1 MKILITGISVRAM
14 TESAVHS
21 GYPVI
26 ALDAFGDRDLT
37 ELTESYSLHRDFRV
51 AYSSEA
57 LFKASQ
63 KLSFDAVAY
72 NSNLENYPE
81 ILECFSDNHAIL
93 GNSPKVVASV
103 RNWPG
108 LLGNLKSAGFP
119 APETIFSGKTG
130 PVDSERRWLQKPVLS
145 GGGHG
150 ICFYN
155 PQSQSR
161 SGNHCGFCAPGFM
174 LQEYIPGKP
183 CSASIVANGKD
194 CTLLGISEQLV
205 GIKNFGSQGFHYC
218 GNLLPIPET
227 RAADT
232 GRLILNR
239 VRRLAEFLT
248 RDYGLVGLNG
258 IDFILNGDQIY
269 FTEVNPRYTASM
281 EIIEIAYELP
291 MFHLHVQS
299 ILDGKLPEF
308 NLEAEL
314 KLGKTFGKGY
324 IFAERDVILPD
335 TGEWSVRGI
344 HDIPLSG
351 EKIRKGGPVC
361 TILAGRSTVEETL
374 SEMFRQARKLKEEL
388 YG

>member
-1 MKILITGISVRAM
+1 MKILITGISARAM

-21 GYPVI
+21 GYPVT

-37 ELTESYSLHRDFRV
+37 ELTESYSLQRDFRA

-81 ILECFSDNHAIL
+81 ILECFSDSHRIL

-103 RNWPG
+103 RNWPD
-108 LLGNLKSAGFP
+108 LLGNLKSTGFSV
-119 APETIFSGKTG
+119 PETIFFGKTG
-130 PVDSERRWLQKPVLS
+130 PVDPERRWLLKPILS

-150 ICFYN
+150 ICFYS
-155 PQSQSR
+155 PQVQSR
-161 SGNHCGFCAPGFM
+161 SGSRNGCCAPGFM

-194 CTLLGISEQLV
+194 CTVVGVSEQLV
-205 GIKNFGSQGFHYC
+205 GMQKFGSQGFRYC

-227 RAADT
+227 MAADT
-232 GRLILNR
+232 GRLILDK
-239 VRRLAEFLT
+239 VRRLAGFLT
-248 RDYGLVGLNG
+248 KDYGLVGLNG

-291 MFHLHVQS
+291 MFHLHMQS

-314 KLGKTFGKGY
+314 KRGKAFGKGY
-324 IFAERDVILPD
+324 IYAERDVMVPD
-335 TGEWSVRGI
+335 TGKWSIEDI

-361 TILAGRSTVEETL
+361 TILAGRSTVEDTL
-374 SEMFRQARKLKEEL
+374 SEMMNRAQELKEQL

>member
-21 GYPVI
+21 GYTVI

-37 ELTESYSLHRDFRV
+37 ELAESYCLHRDFRAV
-51 AYSSEA
+51 YSSEA

-72 NSNLENYPE
+72 TSNLENYPE
-81 ILECFSDNHAIL
+81 ILECFSDSHSIL

-103 RNWPG
+103 RNWHD
-108 LLGNLKSAGFP
+108 LLENLKNAGFP
-119 APETIFSGKTG
+119 VPETIFPGKTE
-130 PVDSERRWLQKPVLS
+130 PADSERRWLLKPILS

-155 PQSQSR
+155 PQARPR
-161 SGNHCGFCAPGFM
+161 SGSRNGCCAPGFM

-183 CSASIVANGKD
+183 CSASFVANGKD
-194 CTLLGISEQLV
+194 CTILGISEQLV
-205 GIKNFGSQGFHYC
+205 GMQKFGSLGFRYC

-227 RAADT
+227 VSTDT
-232 GRLILNR
+232 GMFILDK
-239 VRRLAEFLT
+239 VRGLAEFLT
-248 RDYGLVGLNG
+248 KDYGLVGLNG
-258 IDFILNGDQIY
+258 IDFILNGDRIY

-291 MFHLHVQS
+291 MFHLHMQS

-308 NLEAEL
+308 DLEAEL
-314 KLGKTFGKGY
+314 KRGKSYGKSY
-324 IFAERDVILPD
+324 IYTEKDVTVPD
-335 TGEWSVRGI
+335 TGGWSVKDI
-344 HDIPLSG
+344 HDIPPSG
-351 EKIRKGGPVC
+351 EKIRKGSPVC
-361 TILAGRSTVEETL
+361 TILAGRSTAEETL
-374 SEMFRQARKLKEEL
+374 SEMIRRAQELKEEL

>member
-1 MKILITGISVRAM
+1 MKILITGVSVRAM

-21 GYPVI
+21 GYTVI

-37 ELTESYSLHRDFRV
+37 ELAESYSLHRDFRF

-72 NSNLENYPE
+72 TSNLENKPE
-81 ILECFSDNHAIL
+81 ILECFSDSHRIL

-103 RNWPG
+103 RNWPD

-119 APETIFSGKTG
+119 VPETIFSGKTG
-130 PVDSERRWLQKPVLS
+130 PVNSERRWLLKPVFS

-155 PQSQSR
+155 PQAQPR
-161 SGNHCGFCAPGFM
+161 SGSRNGCCAPGFM

-183 CSASIVANGKD
+183 CSASFVANGKD
-194 CTLLGISEQLV
+194 CTVVGISEQLV
-205 GIKNFGSQGFHYC
+205 GMQKFGSQGFRYC
-218 GNLLPIPET
+218 GNLLPIRET
-227 RAADT
+227 MSADT
-232 GRLILNR
+232 GKLILDK

-248 RDYGLVGLNG
+248 KDYGLVGLNG
-258 IDFILNGDQIY
+258 IDFIFDGDQIY

-291 MFHLHVQS
+291 MFHLHMQS

-308 NLEAEL
+308 DLEAEL
-314 KLGKTFGKGY
+314 KRGKPLGKGY
-324 IFAERDVILPD
+324 IYAEKDLTVPD
-335 TGEWSVRGI
+335 TGGWFVKGI

-351 EKIRKGGPVC
+351 EKIREGGPVC

-374 SEMFRQARKLKEEL
+374 SEIIRRAQELKEEL